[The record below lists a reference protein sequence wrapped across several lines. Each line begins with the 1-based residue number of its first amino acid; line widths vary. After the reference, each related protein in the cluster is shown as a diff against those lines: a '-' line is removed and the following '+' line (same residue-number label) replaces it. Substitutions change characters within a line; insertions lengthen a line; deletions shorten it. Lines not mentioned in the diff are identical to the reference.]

1 MGGGYLS
8 LPSLRDLFLFLSKKK
23 HFHLPAV
30 KNIGCKTHQQP
41 FNWRNPLSTSIFSR
55 TGSEPPES
63 EDTISNNTGP
73 GAKSA
78 SAWSYNMRCSPTVSP
93 SSGTGTDLQ
102 GFSPAIEWENEKE
115 TSSGFG
121 KEGQRRDSSEL
132 PELDNGTGVGKA
144 SYPIDRL

>member
-1 MGGGYLS
+1 
-8 LPSLRDLFLFLSKKK
+8 
-23 HFHLPAV
+23 
-30 KNIGCKTHQQP
+30 
-41 FNWRNPLSTSIFSR
+41 
-55 TGSEPPES
+55 
-63 EDTISNNTGP
+63 
-73 GAKSA
+73 
-78 SAWSYNMRCSPTVSP
+78 MRCSPTVSP

-121 KEGQRRDSSEL
+121 KEGQRRGSSEL